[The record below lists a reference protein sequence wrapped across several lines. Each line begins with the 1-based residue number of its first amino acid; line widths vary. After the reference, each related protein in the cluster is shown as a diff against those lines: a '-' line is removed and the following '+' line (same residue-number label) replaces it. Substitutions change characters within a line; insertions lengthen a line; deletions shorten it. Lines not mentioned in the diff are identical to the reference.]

1 MLARF
6 VAWFDGF
13 QRRHSWLG
21 FPLAVRQKYSDDQ
34 GAYLGATITYY
45 GFFSIFPL
53 LLVMTTVLG
62 YVLADNPS
70 LARKIEDSALAQ
82 FPVIGHDLK
91 TGSLTGSP
99 LAVAIGTAA
108 ALWAGMGAIL
118 AAENALNKIW
128 GVPRVDRPS
137 FLHARVR
144 ALGLLAVIGG
154 GLLAATVLTSLASA
168 NTHLAAFW
176 NVGSIVLS
184 TVIAFFVFWNM
195 LRILISTDVPWRQL
209 RVGAAVAALGY
220 ELLQLLGSYY
230 VGRVVQH
237 ASNTYGTFALV
248 IGILSFI
255 YLGVFIFLMGAEVSV
270 VQANELWPRSFS
282 VISERPPTPA
292 DVAALEQRA
301 GAEVRRRDEQVA
313 VSISGG
319 GGEPV
324 LDEPRTDDADARDP

>member
-1 MLARF
+1 VLARL

-13 QRRHSWLG
+13 QRRHAWLG

-45 GFFSIFPL
+45 GFFAIFPL

-70 LARKIEDSALAQ
+70 LAKKIEDSALAQ
-82 FPVIGHDLK
+82 FPVIGNDLK

-99 LAVAIGTAA
+99 LAVLIGTVT

-137 FLHARVR
+137 FVHARLR
-144 ALGLLAVIGG
+144 ALGLLAVVGG
-154 GLLAATVLTSLASA
+154 GLIGATVLTSLVGAVTSFAAWRVASV
-168 NTHLAAFW
+168 L
-176 NVGSIVLS
+176 LS
-184 TVIAFFVFWNM
+184 TGLAFVVFWSM
-195 LRILISTDVPWRQL
+195 LRILISADVAWGQL
-209 RVGAAVAALGY
+209 CAGAAVAAVGY

-230 VGRVVQH
+230 IERVVQH

-248 IGILSFI
+248 IGLLSFI
-255 YLGVFIFLMGAEVSV
+255 YLAVFIFLMGAEVSV
-270 VQANELWPRSFS
+270 VLANKLWPRSFS
-282 VISERPPTPA
+282 VISEQPPTPA

-301 GAEVRRRDEQVA
+301 TAEVRRRDEEVA
-313 VSISGG
+313 VSISGRRG
-319 GGEPV
+319 KPV
-324 LDEPRTDDADARDP
+324 LDEPRLDDAEPRDP